1 MALLASSFVIYVI
14 GDYANL
20 GVDALNYNF
29 PILIIF
35 GVEVVTISLWMVVT
49 LFVIY
54 TKVLKI
60 FLLYSQVRWM
70 IYACS
75 GL

>member
-20 GVDALNYNF
+20 RGDALNYNF
-29 PILIIF
+29 PMLIIF
-35 GVEVVTISLWMVVT
+35 GVEVVTISLLMVVT

-70 IYACS
+70 IYGRS

>member
-20 GVDALNYNF
+20 RGDALNYNF

-35 GVEVVTISLWMVVT
+35 GVEVVTISLLMVVT

-70 IYACS
+70 IYGRS